1 MASKGKKP
9 NKTFE
14 KKVSVSSLGTPDKDG
29 FLTKQG
35 GSIKNW
41 KKRWFVLKGDTLY
54 YFKTQKDTEQT
65 GQIKLEKNSV
75 CSPEQGMR
83 TGKKSK
89 FYFSL
94 GTSSRTFFLFAE
106 TEETMKQWVERIGR
120 GIDALNGGG
129 GGGGGGG
136 VGGVGAGGAG
146 LGASSGSSS
155 SSGSSGSSSAPPVSD
170 HGAVSPRDTNHTPA
184 PETRDPVDPGPA
196 VIREDIPSKEEGAR
210 ARINRAKSV
219 IPFLQDEESKVLEFW
234 EIWSESIP
242 PREDLQPGM
251 AIEFHVSTSANMQK
265 LTWRTAGPQNIF
277 IQKMV
282 DFFWN
287 VGAPES
293 EIDKLNEIGADIN
306 PIKIGS
312 WIDMSAKG
320 GMDGGWYFPVDIPLK
335 QAIEAADEGE
345 PSRIVNE
352 WAEKHG
358 VDKSYSVG
366 RDMGA
371 APPRQTEIRMRLPGA
386 DFQTQLKIGL
396 DAFTAFDF
404 PPLPTNALSIL
415 QETNEAGI
423 CMSVITSSEGFVR
436 LGLLVPKPSQETV
449 KKLCS
454 ISGANYEDLFELEQ
468 GLGTSGPYF
477 AEYQFLKEG
486 FGYGVYKEGF
496 DIVFHFL
503 VGTETVD

>member
-1 MASKGKKP
+1 MSAKGKKP

-35 GSIKNW
+35 GSYKNW
-41 KKRWFVLKGDTLY
+41 KRRWFVLKGDTLY

-65 GQIKLEKNSV
+65 GQIKIEKNSL

-89 FYFSL
+89 FYFSV
-94 GTSSRTFFLFAE
+94 GTASRTFFLFAE
-106 TEETMKQWVERIGR
+106 TDETMKQWVERISR
-120 GIDALNGGG
+120 SIETLNGG
-129 GGGGGGG
+129 
-136 VGGVGAGGAG
+136 
-146 LGASSGSSS
+146 
-155 SSGSSGSSSAPPVSD
+155 GSSSAPSPSISSSGGPAGGSTPVSPV
-170 HGAVSPRDTNHTPA
+170 ASTPA
-184 PETRDPVDPGPA
+184 VGGGESSSPPAANHSHDSPEKDRNIVDAAP
-196 VIREDIPSKEEGAR
+196 IKDDSFNKEEGVR
-210 ARINRAKSV
+210 ARINRAKTV

-335 QAIEAADEGE
+335 QAIEAADDGE

-371 APPRQTEIRMRLPGA
+371 APPRQTEIRMRLPGS

-415 QETNEAGI
+415 QEATEPGI

-436 LGLLVPKPSQETV
+436 LGLLVPKPSQDTV

-454 ISGANYEDLFELEQ
+454 ISGANYEDLFEFENS
-468 GLGTSGPYF
+468 LGSSGPYF

-503 VGTETVD
+503 VGTETID